1 MPNRMLKESILSS
14 EKFNSL
20 TWFEQS
26 TYIRLI
32 LLADDY
38 GRLDGRDVILKSYC
52 YPLDD
57 KVTRSAI
64 SKAISHMVN
73 VGLLQKYEVNNK
85 PYLCFPNFGEYQR
98 LRSKTSKY
106 PEPLNGAQNDSCQS
120 RDRHMSDTCL
130 LEEEVEEE
138 LEVEEKENLKEKVAT
153 VVPENSKKTGNA
165 FSNANANANAYAK
178 ANDTETIQAMLEKYD
193 LPLKTELMHFIESR
207 RNMRKPLNAY
217 AFELALDKLNSL
229 STDTEEQIAIVK
241 QAIANGW
248 QGFYPLSKVNG
259 NVNGNGN
266 GKSYS
271 MHVKPLPDYMNKKGE
286 VLKPKEEFTE
296 EEVEEARKEM
306 EEALAELAKLRRKQ

>member
-1 MPNRMLKESILSS
+1 MLKESILSS

-85 PYLCFPNFGEYQR
+85 PYLYFPNFGKYQR

-106 PEPLNGAQNDSCQS
+106 PAPLNGAQNDSCQS
-120 RDRHMSDTCL
+120 HDRHMSDTCP
-130 LEEEVEEE
+130 LEEEVEVE
-138 LEVEEKENLKEKVAT
+138 LEVEEKENLKEKAAT
-153 VVPENSKKTGNA
+153 VVPENSKKNGNA

-259 NVNGNGN
+259 NGH

-271 MHVKPLPDYMNKKGE
+271 KHVKPLPDYMNDNGE
-286 VLKPKEEFTE
+286 VDIPPKEEASDE
-296 EEVEEARKEM
+296 D
-306 EEALAELAKLRRKQ
+306 KQKAITLMKVLHEN

>member
-85 PYLCFPNFGEYQR
+85 PYLYFPNFGKYQR

-106 PEPLNGAQNDSCQS
+106 PAPLNGAQNDSCQS
-120 RDRHMSDTCL
+120 HDRHMSDTCP

-138 LEVEEKENLKEKVAT
+138 LEVEEKENLKEKAAT
-153 VVPENSKKTGNA
+153 VVPENSKKNGNA

-207 RNMRKPLNAY
+207 RNLRKPLNAY

-259 NVNGNGN
+259 NGH

-271 MHVKPLPDYMNKKGE
+271 KHVKPLPDYMNDNGE
-286 VLKPKEEFTE
+286 VDIPPKEEASDE
-296 EEVEEARKEM
+296 DKQKAID
-306 EEALAELAKLRRKQ
+306 ELNSLMKVLNEN

>member
-1 MPNRMLKESILSS
+1 MLKESILSS

-85 PYLCFPNFGEYQR
+85 PYLYFPNFGKYQR

-106 PEPLNGAQNDSCQS
+106 PAPLNGAQNDSCQS
-120 RDRHMSDTCL
+120 HDRHMSDTCPL
-130 LEEEVEEE
+130 EEE
-138 LEVEEKENLKEKVAT
+138 LEVEEEEKENLKEKAAT

-165 FSNANANANAYAK
+165 FSNANANAYAK

-259 NVNGNGN
+259 NGN
-266 GKSYS
+266 GKSS
-271 MHVKPLPDYMNKKGE
+271 SIHVKPLPDYMNKKGE

-296 EEVEEARKEM
+296 EETEEARKEM
-306 EEALAELAKLRRKQ
+306 EEALAELAELRRNNS

>member
-1 MPNRMLKESILSS
+1 MLKESILSS

-85 PYLCFPNFGEYQR
+85 PYIYFPNFGKYQR

-106 PEPLNGAQNDSCQS
+106 PAPLNGAQNDSCQS
-120 RDRHMSDTCL
+120 HDRHMSDTCP
-130 LEEEVEEE
+130 LEEEVEVEEE
-138 LEVEEKENLKEKVAT
+138 LEVEEKENLKEKAAT
-153 VVPENSKKTGNA
+153 VVPENSKKSGNS
-165 FSNANANANAYAK
+165 FSNANANAIANANAK

-259 NVNGNGN
+259 NGN

-271 MHVKPLPDYMNKKGE
+271 MHVKPLPDYINEKGE
-286 VLKPKEEFTE
+286 VIVPKEEFTE
-296 EEVEEARKEM
+296 EETEEARKEM
-306 EEALAELAKLRRKQ
+306 EEELAKMRRNNS

>member
-85 PYLCFPNFGEYQR
+85 PYLCFPNFGKYQR

-120 RDRHMSDTCL
+120 HDRHMSDTCP

-138 LEVEEKENLKEKVAT
+138 LEVEEKENLKEKAAT
-153 VVPENSKKTGNA
+153 VVPENSKKSGNS
-165 FSNANANANAYAK
+165 FSNANANAYAK

-259 NVNGNGN
+259 NGN

-271 MHVKPLPDYMNKKGE
+271 MHVKPLPDYMNRKGE
-286 VLKPKEEFTE
+286 VIKPKEEFTE
-296 EEVEEARKEM
+296 EEAEEAQKEM
-306 EEALAELAKLRRKQ
+306 EEALALIVESREKN

>member
-85 PYLCFPNFGEYQR
+85 PYLYFPNFGKYQR

-106 PEPLNGAQNDSCQS
+106 PAPLNGAQNDSCQS
-120 RDRHMSDTCL
+120 HDRHMSDTCP

-138 LEVEEKENLKEKVAT
+138 LEVEEKENLKEKAAT
-153 VVPENSKKTGNA
+153 VVPENSKKNGNA
-165 FSNANANANAYAK
+165 FSNANANAYAYAK

-259 NVNGNGN
+259 NGH

-271 MHVKPLPDYMNKKGE
+271 KHVKPLPDYMTEKGE

-296 EEVEEARKEM
+296 EETEEARKEA
-306 EEALAELAKLRRKQ
+306 EEELRKITEART

>member
-1 MPNRMLKESILSS
+1 MLKESILSS

-85 PYLCFPNFGEYQR
+85 PYLYFPNFGKYQR

-106 PEPLNGAQNDSCQS
+106 PAPLNGAQNDSCQS
-120 RDRHMSDTCL
+120 HDRHMSDTCP
-130 LEEEVEEE
+130 LEEEVEVE
-138 LEVEEKENLKEKVAT
+138 LEVEEKENLKEKAAT

-259 NVNGNGN
+259 NGNGN

-271 MHVKPLPDYMNKKGE
+271 MHVKPLPDYMTEKGE

-296 EEVEEARKEM
+296 EETEEARKEM
-306 EEALAELAKLRRKQ
+306 EEALAELAELRRNNS

>member
-1 MPNRMLKESILSS
+1 MLKESILSS

-85 PYLCFPNFGEYQR
+85 PYLYFPNFGKYQR

-106 PEPLNGAQNDSCQS
+106 PAPLNGAQNDSCQS
-120 RDRHMSDTCL
+120 HERHMSDTCP
-130 LEEEVEEE
+130 LEEEVEVE
-138 LEVEEKENLKEKVAT
+138 LEVEEKENLKEKAAT

-259 NVNGNGN
+259 NGH

-271 MHVKPLPDYMNKKGE
+271 KHVKPLPDYMNKNGE
-286 VLKPKEEFTE
+286 VVKPKEE
-296 EEVEEARKEM
+296 ASDDDKQK
-306 EEALAELAKLRRKQ
+306 AIDELNSLMKVLNEN

>member
-1 MPNRMLKESILSS
+1 MLKESILSS

-85 PYLCFPNFGEYQR
+85 PYIYFPNFGKYQR

-106 PEPLNGAQNDSCQS
+106 PAPLNGAQNDSCQS
-120 RDRHMSDTCL
+120 HDRHMSDTCP
-130 LEEEVEEE
+130 LEEEVEVEEE
-138 LEVEEKENLKEKVAT
+138 LEVEEKENLKEKAAT
-153 VVPENSKKTGNA
+153 VVPENSKKSGNS
-165 FSNANANANAYAK
+165 FSNANAYAK
-178 ANDTETIQAMLEKYD
+178 ANDAETIQAMLEKYD

-259 NVNGNGN
+259 NGN

-286 VLKPKEEFTE
+286 VVKPKEEFTE
-296 EEVEEARKEM
+296 EETEEARKEM
-306 EEALAELAKLRRKQ
+306 EEALALIVESREKN

>member
-1 MPNRMLKESILSS
+1 MLKESILSS

-85 PYLCFPNFGEYQR
+85 PYLCFPNFGKYQR

-106 PEPLNGAQNDSCQS
+106 PAPLNGAQNDSCQS
-120 RDRHMSDTCL
+120 HDRHMSDTCP

-138 LEVEEKENLKEKVAT
+138 LEVEEKENLKEKAAT
-153 VVPENSKKTGNA
+153 VVPENSKKTGNS
-165 FSNANANANAYAK
+165 FSNAN

-207 RNMRKPLNAY
+207 HNMRKPLNAY

-248 QGFYPLSKVNG
+248 QGFYPLSK
-259 NVNGNGN
+259 GNGN

-286 VLKPKEEFTE
+286 VVKPKEEFTE
-296 EEVEEARKEM
+296 EEIEEARKEM
-306 EEALAELAKLRRKQ
+306 EEALALIVASREKN

>member
-85 PYLCFPNFGEYQR
+85 PYIYFPNFGKYQR

-106 PEPLNGAQNDSCQS
+106 PAPLNGAQNDSCQS
-120 RDRHMSDTCL
+120 HDRHMSDTCP
-130 LEEEVEEE
+130 LEEEVEVEEE
-138 LEVEEKENLKEKVAT
+138 LEVEEKENLKEKAAT
-153 VVPENSKKTGNA
+153 VVPENSKKSGNS
-165 FSNANANANAYAK
+165 FSNANAYAK
-178 ANDTETIQAMLEKYD
+178 ANDAETIQAMLEKYD

-259 NVNGNGN
+259 NGN

-286 VLKPKEEFTE
+286 VVKPKEEFTE
-296 EEVEEARKEM
+296 EETEEARKEM
-306 EEALAELAKLRRKQ
+306 EEALALIVESREKN

>member
-85 PYLCFPNFGEYQR
+85 PYLYFPNFGKYQR

-106 PEPLNGAQNDSCQS
+106 PAPLNGAQNDSCQS
-120 RDRHMSDTCL
+120 HDRHMSDTCP

-138 LEVEEKENLKEKVAT
+138 LEVEEKENLKEKAAT

-165 FSNANANANAYAK
+165 FSNANANAYAK

-259 NVNGNGN
+259 NGNGN

-286 VLKPKEEFTE
+286 VIKTKEEFTE
-296 EEVEEARKEM
+296 EEAEAARKEM
-306 EEALAELAKLRRKQ
+306 EEALALIVESREKNQK

>member
-85 PYLCFPNFGEYQR
+85 PYLYFPNFGKYQR

-106 PEPLNGAQNDSCQS
+106 PAPLNGAQNDSCQS
-120 RDRHMSDTCL
+120 HDRHMSDTCP
-130 LEEEVEEE
+130 LEEEVEVEEE
-138 LEVEEKENLKEKVAT
+138 LEVEEKENLKEKAAT
-153 VVPENSKKTGNA
+153 VVPENSKKTGNS
-165 FSNANANANAYAK
+165 FSNANVSAK

-248 QGFYPLSKVNG
+248 QGFYPLKS
-259 NVNGNGN
+259 NGN

-286 VLKPKEEFTE
+286 VNIPEEEYTTE
-296 EEVEEARKEM
+296 EREKDQKELEEELRKM
-306 EEALAELAKLRRKQ
+306 KNCSKD

>member
-1 MPNRMLKESILSS
+1 MLKESILSS

-85 PYLCFPNFGEYQR
+85 PYLCFPNFGKYQR

-120 RDRHMSDTCL
+120 HDRHMSDTCP

-138 LEVEEKENLKEKVAT
+138 LEVEEKENLKEKAAT

-165 FSNANANANAYAK
+165 FSNANANAYAK

-248 QGFYPLSKVNG
+248 QGFYPLSKVNE
-259 NVNGNGN
+259 NGNGN

-286 VLKPKEEFTE
+286 VLKPKEELTE
-296 EEVEEARKEM
+296 EETEEARKEM
-306 EEALAELAKLRRKQ
+306 EEALAELAELRRKQ

>member
-1 MPNRMLKESILSS
+1 MLKESILSS

-85 PYLCFPNFGEYQR
+85 PYLCFPNFGKYQR

-106 PEPLNGAQNDSCQS
+106 PAPLNGAQNDSCQS
-120 RDRHMSDTCL
+120 HDRHMSDTCP
-130 LEEEVEEE
+130 LEEEVEVEEE
-138 LEVEEKENLKEKVAT
+138 LEVEEKENLKEKAAT
-153 VVPENSKKTGNA
+153 VVPENFKKNGNA
-165 FSNANANANAYAK
+165 FSNANANANANAYAK

-259 NVNGNGN
+259 NGNGN

-286 VLKPKEEFTE
+286 VVKPKEALASE
-296 EEVEEARKEM
+296 EETEEARKEM
-306 EEALAELAKLRRKQ
+306 EEALALIVESREKN

>member
-85 PYLCFPNFGEYQR
+85 PYLYFPNFGKYQR

-106 PEPLNGAQNDSCQS
+106 PAPLNGAQNDSCQS

-138 LEVEEKENLKEKVAT
+138 LEVEEKENLKEKAET
-153 VVPENSKKTGNA
+153 VVPENSKKTGNV
-165 FSNANANANAYAK
+165 FSNANANANAYAYAK

-259 NVNGNGN
+259 NGH

-271 MHVKPLPDYMNKKGE
+271 KHVKPLPDYMNDNGE
-286 VLKPKEEFTE
+286 VNIPPKEEASDE
-296 EEVEEARKEM
+296 DKQKAID
-306 EEALAELAKLRRKQ
+306 ELNSLMKVLNEN

>member
-85 PYLCFPNFGEYQR
+85 PYLYFPNFGKYQR

-106 PEPLNGAQNDSCQS
+106 PAPLNGAQNDSCQS
-120 RDRHMSDTCL
+120 HDRHMSDTCP

-138 LEVEEKENLKEKVAT
+138 LEVEEKENLKEKAAT
-153 VVPENSKKTGNA
+153 VVPENSKKTGNS
-165 FSNANANANAYAK
+165 FSNANVSAK
-178 ANDTETIQAMLEKYD
+178 ANDAETIQAMLEKYD

-271 MHVKPLPDYMNKKGE
+271 MHVKPLPDYMNEKGE
-286 VLKPKEEFTE
+286 VVKPKEEFTE
-296 EEVEEARKEM
+296 EEAEEARKEV
-306 EEALAELAKLRRKQ
+306 EEELRKITEART

>member
-1 MPNRMLKESILSS
+1 MLKESILSS

-85 PYLCFPNFGEYQR
+85 PYLYFPNFGKYQR

-106 PEPLNGAQNDSCQS
+106 PAPLNGAQNDSCQS
-120 RDRHMSDTCL
+120 HDRHMSDTCP

-138 LEVEEKENLKEKVAT
+138 LEVEEKENLKEKAAT
-153 VVPENSKKTGNA
+153 VVPENSKKTGNV
-165 FSNANANANAYAK
+165 FSNANANAYAYAK

-259 NVNGNGN
+259 NGH

-271 MHVKPLPDYMNKKGE
+271 KHVKPLPDYMNEKGE

-296 EEVEEARKEM
+296 EETEEARKEM
-306 EEALAELAKLRRKQ
+306 EEALAELAELRRNNS

>member
-85 PYLCFPNFGEYQR
+85 PYLCFPNFGKHQR
-98 LRSKTSKY
+98 IRSKTSKY

-165 FSNANANANAYAK
+165 FSNANANAYAK

>member
-20 TWFEQS
+20 TWFEQI

-85 PYLCFPNFGEYQR
+85 PYLCFPNFGKHQR
-98 LRSKTSKY
+98 IRSKTSKY

-165 FSNANANANAYAK
+165 FSNANANAYAK

>member
-85 PYLCFPNFGEYQR
+85 PYLYFPNFGKYQR

-106 PEPLNGAQNDSCQS
+106 PAPLNGAQNDSCQS
-120 RDRHMSDTCL
+120 HDRHMSDTCP
-130 LEEEVEEE
+130 LEEEVEVEEE
-138 LEVEEKENLKEKVAT
+138 LEVEEKENLKEKAAT
-153 VVPENSKKTGNA
+153 VVPENSKKTSNS
-165 FSNANANANAYAK
+165 FSNAN

-248 QGFYPLSKVNG
+248 QGFYPLSKVN
-259 NVNGNGN
+259 VNGN

-271 MHVKPLPDYMNKKGE
+271 MHVKPLPDYMNRKGE
-286 VLKPKEEFTE
+286 VIKPKEEFTE
-296 EEVEEARKEM
+296 EEAEEARKEM
-306 EEALAELAKLRRKQ
+306 EEALALIVESREKN

>member
-85 PYLCFPNFGEYQR
+85 PYLYFPNFGKYQR

-106 PEPLNGAQNDSCQS
+106 PAPLNGAQNDSCQS
-120 RDRHMSDTCL
+120 HDRHMSDTCPL
-130 LEEEVEEE
+130 EEEVEEEVEEE
-138 LEVEEKENLKEKVAT
+138 LEVEEKENLKEKAAT
-153 VVPENSKKTGNA
+153 VVPENSKKSGNA

-259 NVNGNGN
+259 N

-271 MHVKPLPDYMNKKGE
+271 MHVKPLPDYINEKGE
-286 VLKPKEEFTE
+286 VNIPKEEYTAEEREKDQKELE
-296 EEVEEARKEM
+296 EELRKMTEAR
-306 EEALAELAKLRRKQ
+306 A

>member
-1 MPNRMLKESILSS
+1 MLKESILSS

-85 PYLCFPNFGEYQR
+85 PYLCFPNFGKHQR
-98 LRSKTSKY
+98 IRSKTSKY
-106 PEPLNGAQNDSCQS
+106 PAPLNGAQNDSCQS

-138 LEVEEKENLKEKVAT
+138 LEVEEKENLKEKAAT

-165 FSNANANANAYAK
+165 FSNANANAYAK

>member
-1 MPNRMLKESILSS
+1 MLKESILSS

-85 PYLCFPNFGEYQR
+85 PYLCFPNFGKYQR

-106 PEPLNGAQNDSCQS
+106 PAPLNGAQNDSCQS
-120 RDRHMSDTCL
+120 HDRHMSDTCP
-130 LEEEVEEE
+130 LEEEVEVEEE
-138 LEVEEKENLKEKVAT
+138 LEVEEKENLKEKAAT
-153 VVPENSKKTGNA
+153 VVPENSKKTGNS
-165 FSNANANANAYAK
+165 FSNANVSAK
-178 ANDTETIQAMLEKYD
+178 ANDAETIQAMLEKYD

-259 NVNGNGN
+259 N

-286 VLKPKEEFTE
+286 VVKPKEEFTE
-296 EEVEEARKEM
+296 EEIEEARKEM
-306 EEALAELAKLRRKQ
+306 EEALALIVESREKN

>member
-85 PYLCFPNFGEYQR
+85 PYLCFPNFGKYQR

-120 RDRHMSDTCL
+120 HDRHMSDTCP
-130 LEEEVEEE
+130 LEEEVEVE
-138 LEVEEKENLKEKVAT
+138 LEVEEKENLKEKAAT

-165 FSNANANANAYAK
+165 FSNANANAYAK

-248 QGFYPLSKVNG
+248 QGFYPLSKVNE
-259 NVNGNGN
+259 NGNGN

-286 VLKPKEEFTE
+286 VLKPKEELTE
-296 EEVEEARKEM
+296 EETEEARKEM
-306 EEALAELAKLRRKQ
+306 EEALAELAELRRKQ

>member
-85 PYLCFPNFGEYQR
+85 PYLYFPNFGKYQR

-106 PEPLNGAQNDSCQS
+106 PAPLNGAKNDSCQS
-120 RDRHMSDTCL
+120 HDRHMSDTCP

-138 LEVEEKENLKEKVAT
+138 LEVEEKENLKEKAAT
-153 VVPENSKKTGNA
+153 VVPENSKKNGNA

-259 NVNGNGN
+259 NGH

-271 MHVKPLPDYMNKKGE
+271 KHVKPLPDYMTEKGE

-296 EEVEEARKEM
+296 EETEEARKEA
-306 EEALAELAKLRRKQ
+306 EEELRKITEART

>member
-85 PYLCFPNFGEYQR
+85 PYLYFPNFGKYQR

-106 PEPLNGAQNDSCQS
+106 PAPLNGAQNDSCQS
-120 RDRHMSDTCL
+120 HDRHMSDTCP

-138 LEVEEKENLKEKVAT
+138 LEVEEKENLKEKAAT
-153 VVPENSKKTGNA
+153 VVPENSKKTGNV
-165 FSNANANANAYAK
+165 FSNANANAYAYAK

-259 NVNGNGN
+259 NGH

-271 MHVKPLPDYMNKKGE
+271 KHVKPLPDYMNEKGE

-296 EEVEEARKEM
+296 EEIEEARKEA
-306 EEALAELAKLRRKQ
+306 EEELRKITEART

>member
-1 MPNRMLKESILSS
+1 MLKESILSS

-85 PYLCFPNFGEYQR
+85 PYLCFPNFGKYQR

-106 PEPLNGAQNDSCQS
+106 PAPLNGAQNDSCQS
-120 RDRHMSDTCL
+120 HDRHMSDTCP
-130 LEEEVEEE
+130 LEEEVEVEEE
-138 LEVEEKENLKEKVAT
+138 LEVEEKENLKEKAAT
-153 VVPENSKKTGNA
+153 VVPENSKKSGNS
-165 FSNANANANAYAK
+165 FSNANAN
-178 ANDTETIQAMLEKYD
+178 DTETIKAMLEKYD

-259 NVNGNGN
+259 NGNGN

-286 VLKPKEEFTE
+286 VVKPKEEFTE
-296 EEVEEARKEM
+296 EEIEEARKEM
-306 EEALAELAKLRRKQ
+306 EEALALIVESREKN

>member
-85 PYLCFPNFGEYQR
+85 PYLYFPNFGKYQR

-120 RDRHMSDTCL
+120 HDRHMSDTCP

-138 LEVEEKENLKEKVAT
+138 LEVEEKENLKEKAAT
-153 VVPENSKKTGNA
+153 VVPENSKKSGNS
-165 FSNANANANAYAK
+165 FSNAN

-259 NVNGNGN
+259 NGN

-286 VLKPKEEFTE
+286 VNIPKEEYTTE
-296 EEVEEARKEM
+296 EREKDQKELEEELRKMTEAR
-306 EEALAELAKLRRKQ
+306 A

>member
-85 PYLCFPNFGEYQR
+85 PYLYFPNFGKYQR

-106 PEPLNGAQNDSCQS
+106 PAPLNGAQNDSCQS
-120 RDRHMSDTCL
+120 HDRHMSDTCP
-130 LEEEVEEE
+130 LEEEVEVE
-138 LEVEEKENLKEKVAT
+138 LEVEEKENLKEKAAT
-153 VVPENSKKTGNA
+153 VVPENSKKNGNA

-259 NVNGNGN
+259 NGH

-271 MHVKPLPDYMNKKGE
+271 KHVKPLPDYMNDNGE
-286 VLKPKEEFTE
+286 VDIPPKEEASDE
-296 EEVEEARKEM
+296 DKQKAIN
-306 EEALAELAKLRRKQ
+306 ELNSLMKVLHEN

>member
-85 PYLCFPNFGEYQR
+85 PYLCFPNFGKYQR

-106 PEPLNGAQNDSCQS
+106 PAPLNGAQNDSCQS
-120 RDRHMSDTCL
+120 HDRHMSDTCP

-138 LEVEEKENLKEKVAT
+138 LEVEEKENLKEKAAT

-165 FSNANANANAYAK
+165 FSNANANAYAK

-259 NVNGNGN
+259 NGNGN

-286 VLKPKEEFTE
+286 VIKTKEEFTE
-296 EEVEEARKEM
+296 EEAEAARKEM
-306 EEALAELAKLRRKQ
+306 EEALALIVESREKN

>member
-85 PYLCFPNFGEYQR
+85 PYLCFPNFGKYQR

-106 PEPLNGAQNDSCQS
+106 PAPLNGAQNNSCQS
-120 RDRHMSDTCL
+120 HDRHMSDTCP

-138 LEVEEKENLKEKVAT
+138 LEVEEKENLKEKAAT
-153 VVPENSKKTGNA
+153 VVPENSKKSGNS
-165 FSNANANANAYAK
+165 FSNANANAYAK

-259 NVNGNGN
+259 NGN

-271 MHVKPLPDYMNKKGE
+271 MHVKPLPDYMNRKGE
-286 VLKPKEEFTE
+286 VIKPKEEFTE
-296 EEVEEARKEM
+296 EEAEEARKEM
-306 EEALAELAKLRRKQ
+306 EEALAELAELRRNNS

>member
-85 PYLCFPNFGEYQR
+85 PYLCFPNFGKYKR

-165 FSNANANANAYAK
+165 FSNANANAYAK

>member
-85 PYLCFPNFGEYQR
+85 PYLYFPNFGKYQR

-106 PEPLNGAQNDSCQS
+106 PAPLNGAQNDSCQS
-120 RDRHMSDTCL
+120 HDRHMSDTCP
-130 LEEEVEEE
+130 LEEEVEVE
-138 LEVEEKENLKEKVAT
+138 LEVEEKENLKEKAAT

-259 NVNGNGN
+259 NGH

-271 MHVKPLPDYMNKKGE
+271 KHVKPLPDYMNEKGE

-296 EEVEEARKEM
+296 EETEEARKEA
-306 EEALAELAKLRRKQ
+306 EEELRKITEART

>member
-85 PYLCFPNFGEYQR
+85 PYLCFPNFGKYQR

-120 RDRHMSDTCL
+120 HDRHMSDTCR

-138 LEVEEKENLKEKVAT
+138 LEVEEKENLKEKTAT

-165 FSNANANANAYAK
+165 FSNANANAYAK

-259 NVNGNGN
+259 KGN

-271 MHVKPLPDYMNKKGE
+271 IHVKPLPDYMNKKGE
-286 VLKPKEEFTE
+286 ANIQKEEYTAEEREKDQNELQEELRKLTE
-296 EEVEEARKEM
+296 ENSW
-306 EEALAELAKLRRKQ
+306 